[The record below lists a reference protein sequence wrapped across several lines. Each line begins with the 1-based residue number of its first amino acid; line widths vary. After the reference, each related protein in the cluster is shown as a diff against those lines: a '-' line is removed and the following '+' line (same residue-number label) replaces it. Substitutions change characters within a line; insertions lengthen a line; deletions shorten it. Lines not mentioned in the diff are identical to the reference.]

1 MPRDG
6 AEVRRRLQLAAL
18 DLYGER
24 GYEQTTA
31 AEIAA
36 RAGVTER
43 TFFRH
48 FADKREVV
56 FEGEAEFIEAL
67 ASAVRSAPSAMG
79 PWDAL
84 LRAFRSVEPIF
95 VANRALAERRRHIL
109 AGSAALQERQMG
121 KTRLLIVA
129 LASALVDR
137 AIAVRQAE
145 FAAQVGMAA
154 LSHAFAT
161 WVDEGASEEGPGAL
175 GRHFERAFEELRT
188 LSGSGSKPAR
198 PRKTPANRAGA

>member
-56 FEGEAEFIEAL
+56 FEGEAEFIETL
-67 ASAVRSAPSAMG
+67 ASAVRSAPTTMG

-84 LRAFRSVEPIF
+84 LRAFHSVEPIF
-95 VANRALAERRRHIL
+95 IANRVLAERRRHIL

-129 LASALVDR
+129 LASALLER
-137 AIAVRQAE
+137 GIAVRQAE

-175 GRHFERAFEELRT
+175 GRHLERAFEELRA
-188 LSGSGSKPAR
+188 LSDSGAK
-198 PRKTPANRAGA
+198 PRKTLANRARA